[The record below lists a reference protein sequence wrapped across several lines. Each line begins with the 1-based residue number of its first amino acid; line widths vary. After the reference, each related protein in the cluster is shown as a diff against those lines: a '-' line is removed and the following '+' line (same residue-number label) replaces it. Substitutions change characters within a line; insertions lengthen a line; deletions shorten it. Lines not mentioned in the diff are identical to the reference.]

1 MNDRVKDLLYRSY
14 DAELSAS
21 EREELERALSDS
33 AELRVEMQ
41 QLDMMRASVAR
52 AAAES
57 FELGFA
63 ERVSRR
69 LENESGS
76 AADAL
81 YGSIRQ
87 MFRYVAAAAVPVCI
101 VLVIW
106 NFQIDGTSSEA
117 QAETVW
123 ETPVQTLLSNGP

>member
-1 MNDRVKDLLYRSY
+1 MNDRARELLYRSY

-21 EREELERALSDS
+21 EREELKRALSDS
-33 AELRVEMQ
+33 PDLRVEMQ
-41 QLDMMRASVAR
+41 QLDMMRTSVAR

-69 LENESGS
+69 LANESGS